1 MFEGR
6 LSKVKELNISDKIYS
21 FCLKNLYFTLKWV
34 NEKNHNHETL
44 FLLGYISVRLYLSH
58 GI

>member
-21 FCLKNLYFTLKWV
+21 NRLKNLYFTLKWV

-44 FLLGYISVRLYLSH
+44 F
-58 GI
+58 